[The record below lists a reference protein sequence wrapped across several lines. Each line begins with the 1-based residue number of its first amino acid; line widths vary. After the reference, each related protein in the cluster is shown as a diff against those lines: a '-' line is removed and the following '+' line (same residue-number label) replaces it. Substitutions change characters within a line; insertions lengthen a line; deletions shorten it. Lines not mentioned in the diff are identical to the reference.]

1 MRKSTTIEIDWN
13 IVQCIYDFVG
23 THRHSQ
29 IALFRRILILNPLV
43 SLVAEEL
50 PILCY
55 RGFRLQRYI
64 LCTCKKVTRFYDIR
78 LKNNFVCVAS
88 ERELCYIPFVHQN
101 ETTKRKS
108 WISWLS
114 SSFKGRRSV
123 EISEIPVRE
132 PSDNKGLHEFPND
145 SHSAHTYSRACT
157 RKTYFRRY
165 LNWHQDTL
173 HECTKSFPTP

>member
-101 ETTKRKS
+101 ETTKWKS
-108 WISWLS
+108 WI
-114 SSFKGRRSV
+114 FRGYRRRSNDDRLKFPKFRSANRQT
-123 EISEIPVRE
+123 I
-132 PSDNKGLHEFPND
+132 KGYTNFQMTH
-145 SHSAHTYSRACT
+145 
-157 RKTYFRRY
+157 
-165 LNWHQDTL
+165 TL
-173 HECTKSFPTP
+173 HTLTLAHALGKLTLGGI